1 MREQHRN
8 QAPVT
13 DNGYVLI
20 TAIWLLLLAA
30 AVLALIVTQNARS
43 DSNARFEKRIVA
55 RQMALESGL
64 STAIFDA
71 ATVLSLDKPLSL
83 PMVRRYTISGIDM
96 TVVFRDENGKLDV
109 NRSDPELIRRA
120 MQGLAVSSDIAVNF
134 TQRIAEKRLVDRK
147 IVSLED
153 IDQELAI
160 AGLDR
165 SNSGFCARRYF
176 TVFASS
182 GQPNPKSMRAELAR
196 ALAIP
201 ISTDDQPTDVA
212 TIFAVE
218 VKPRNGAPLYA
229 RVFLRG
235 GGAKMFE
242 LLHSHHARE
251 CGI

>member
-8 QAPVT
+8 QALVKG
-13 DNGYVLI
+13 NGYVLI

-30 AVLALIVTQNARS
+30 AVLALIVMQNART
-43 DSNARFEKRIVA
+43 NKNMRFEKQIVA

-71 ATVLSLDKPLSL
+71 AAVLSQNKTLNLPL
-83 PMVRRYTISGIDM
+83 VRRYTIGGFDM

-120 MQGLAVSSDIAVNF
+120 MQGLGVSSDIAVNF
-134 TQRIAEKRLVDRK
+134 TQRIADKRLVDRK
-147 IVSLED
+147 ILSLEE
-153 IDQELAI
+153 IDQEL
-160 AGLDR
+160 GLSGLQI
-165 SNSGFCARRYF
+165 SNSDFCARRYL
-176 TVFASS
+176 TIFASA

-201 ISTDDQPTDVA
+201 ISTDAEAPDQT

-218 VKPRNGAPLYA
+218 VMPRNGAPLYA

-235 GGAKMFE
+235 GGAKIFE